1 MPQAEGKVFTF
12 EAQEKIRADFLETF
26 PYAGADQ
33 LIKYET
39 TEFTSVCPFSGL
51 PDFAKIIIE
60 YCPDKRCVELKSLK
74 YYLISFRTI
83 GIYQE
88 DLTNRLFH
96 DLKEIIKP
104 KKIKITTIY
113 NTRGGIDST
122 CVMGEF

>member
-1 MPQAEGKVFTF
+1 MPQAEGKVFTC

-26 PYAGADQ
+26 PYSGADQ

-60 YCPDKRCVELKSLK
+60 YCPDKQCVELKSLK

-96 DLKEIIKP
+96 DLKKIIQP
-104 KKIKITTIY
+104 KKLKITTIY

-122 CVMGEF
+122 CVMGEC

>member
-96 DLKEIIKP
+96 DLKKIIQP
-104 KKIKITTIY
+104 KKLKITTIY